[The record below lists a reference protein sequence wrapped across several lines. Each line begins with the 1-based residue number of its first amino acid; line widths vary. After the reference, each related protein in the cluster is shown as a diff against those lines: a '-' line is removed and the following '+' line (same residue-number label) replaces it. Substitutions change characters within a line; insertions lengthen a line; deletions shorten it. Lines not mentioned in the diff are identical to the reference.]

1 MKIALA
7 GYGKMGH
14 MIESIALKRSNDVV
28 ATIDYVTPDAKYI
41 VKTSEEVAQVVAQV
55 KPDVVIDFTHPDEA
69 FNNIKAF
76 LPLGIPVVVGT
87 TGWLSRLKEVEEL
100 VKQNNNDLFYAG
112 NFSIGV
118 NMFYRIVENAT
129 RLMAEYDEYDTAI
142 WEAHHNQ
149 KADSPSGT
157 ALDIAKY
164 VMKANPKK
172 TEIVVDAFHSKPQP
186 NQLHVSSTRF
196 GSEPGTH
203 KVFFDSSADT
213 IELSH
218 KARNREGFALG
229 AVRAAEWIVEGLSS
243 GKLAKGRLYTM
254 DDYLSDLL
262 K

>member
-1 MKIALA
+1 MKQNKITKVFSFLLVVTLLSA
-7 GYGKMGH
+7 GIYH
-14 MIESIALKRSNDVV
+14 MPVEAGSSDIIIDSSTYAEGLDNSVWNNPDDDITIEQN
-28 ATIDYVTPDAKYI
+28 TIVFGSTSSEFTRLITKTA
-41 VKTSEEVAQVVAQV
+41 VK
-55 KPDVVIDFTHPDEA
+55 
-69 FNNIKAF
+69 
-76 LPLGIPVVVGT
+76 GT
-87 TGWLSRLKEVEEL
+87 AEVEEL
-100 VKQNNNDLFYAG
+100 VKQNNNALFYAG

-129 RLMAEYDEYDTAI
+129 KLMAEYDEYDTAI

-186 NQLHVSSTRF
+186 NQLHVSSTRV
-196 GSEPGTH
+196 GSVPGTH
-203 KVFFDSSADT
+203 TVFFDSNADT
-213 IELSH
+213 IELTH
-218 KARNREGFALG
+218 RARNREGFALG
-229 AVRAAEWIVEGLSS
+229 AVCAAEWIVNGLSS

-254 DDYLSDLL
+254 DDYLSDLI